1 MNANW
6 IKARQTKYTAYAVV
20 YILVIIGVLGIVNF
34 LANRYNKS
42 FDTTATKQFSLS
54 DQTIKVVK
62 GLKNDVKV
70 TYFDETTRFPQAR
83 DLLDRYKNLS
93 PKFQVEFIDPVK
105 KPQQAKA
112 AGFRRDVTILVDN
125 GARKEEAKS
134 LTEEEVT
141 GALIRSLKTGDRNA
155 CFVSGFGEISV
166 DDAGGNSG
174 SFMKQL
180 LERDNYKVRTVPLTP
195 KAAPGAPA
203 ATIGQ
208 AAQGTVE
215 IPKDCSAVIVAGPK
229 MAYPAAVANA
239 FKTFIDGGGHVLFL
253 LDSPLK
259 IGRDEAPAD
268 SPDLMAV
275 FGEWGVTLNK
285 DLVLDISGRG
295 SFLGL
300 GPEVAL
306 ATNYE
311 SHIIVR
317 DMKNVATA
325 YPVSRSLEIKNGDK
339 STVEKLFS
347 TGDDSIAITDVPT
360 GGRIDPSK
368 GKKGPF
374 VLGAAGTYRGTQ
386 TGRFVVVGTSQWAVN
401 SMLGSRALANRDM
414 FLNMINWLTADEDL
428 ISIRPKEQEDRRLD
442 ISGQKMNMLFWLS
455 LVIFPLAVVGSGMM
469 VWWKRR

>member
-6 IKARQTKYTAYAVV
+6 LKARQTKYSAYAAA
-20 YILVIIGVLGIVNF
+20 YTLVILAVLGTVNF
-34 LANRYNKS
+34 LANRYSKS
-42 FDTTATKQFSLS
+42 YDSTATKQYSLS

-62 GLKNDVKV
+62 GLKNEVKM

-83 DLLDRYKNLS
+83 DLLERYKSLS
-93 PKFQVEFIDPVK
+93 PNLKVDYIDPVK

-112 AGFRRDVTILVDN
+112 AGFRRDVSILVEN
-125 GARKEEAKS
+125 GVRKEEAKS
-134 LTEEEVT
+134 LSEEEVT
-141 GALIRSLKTGDRNA
+141 GALIRSLKTGERNA
-155 CFVSGFGEISV
+155 CFVSGFGELSI
-166 DDAGGNSG
+166 DDTGGNGG

-195 KAAPGAPA
+195 KSAGGP

-208 AAQGTVE
+208 AAAGAIEV
-215 IPKDCSAVIVAGPK
+215 PKDCSAVVVPGPK
-229 MAYPAAVANA
+229 MAYPAPIAAA
-239 FKTFIDGGGHVLFL
+239 LKTFVENGGHVLFL
-253 LDSPLK
+253 LDSPLR
-259 IGRDEAPAD
+259 IGREEPPAD
-268 SPDLMAV
+268 SSDLMAAL
-275 FGEWGVTLNK
+275 GEWGVTLNK
-285 DLVLDISGRG
+285 DMVLDISGRG

-306 ATNYE
+306 VANYE
-311 SHIIVR
+311 SHIIGR
-317 DMKNVATA
+317 DLKNVATA
-325 YPVSRSLEIKNGDK
+325 FPVSRSLETKNGDK

-347 TGDDSIAITDVPT
+347 TSEDSISIDSVPA

-374 VLGAAGTYRGTQ
+374 TLAAAGTYRGAQ
-386 TGRFVVVGTSQWAVN
+386 AGRFVVVGTSQWAVN
-401 SMLGSRALANRDM
+401 SVLGSRALANRDL

-442 ISGQKMNMLFWLS
+442 ISGQKMNLLFWLS
-455 LVIFPLAVVGSGMM
+455 IVFFPLAVVASGLA